1 MTQTIVGD
9 KLEEEVKI
17 EDQGK
22 VKQVINVTRIIHQFV
37 IIFSQI

>member
-22 VKQVINVTRIIHQFV
+22 VIQVINVRKIIHQFV